1 MNFHFLNV
9 ENGIEVR
16 NGNQKPNLTQY
27 GPYAYRETRRKEN
40 LTHGGANSLYYKN
53 YYAYEFDPIKTQELN
68 CYNGREEACSDQ
80 DVIHVLNPIIAMI
93 GPLLPEIP
101 DLVCN
106 LITSIPEVTCKL
118 ALNAVDSQIVG
129 AINHK
134 LDGNQLEQDDLI
146 FSTTVD
152 GILYSVSIETRWD
165 NFLYIGPLEIQIF

>member
-9 ENGIEVR
+9 ENGVEVR
-16 NGNQKPNLTQY
+16 KGTQKPNLTQY

-53 YYAYEFDPIKTQELN
+53 YYAYEFDPVKTQELN
-68 CYNGREEACSDQ
+68 CINGKEHGCSDQ

-106 LITSIPEVTCKL
+106 LVTSIPAAQCKL
-118 ALNAVDSQIVG
+118 ALTAVDKQIVS
-129 AINHK
+129 AINRE
-134 LDGNQLEQDDLI
+134 LDGNQSEQDDLI

-152 GILYSVSIETRWD
+152 NILYQVSTEK
-165 NFLYIGPLEIQIF
+165 IGLKIQ

>member
-9 ENGIEVR
+9 ENGVEVR
-16 NGNQKPNLTQY
+16 KGTHKPNLTQY

-53 YYAYEFDPIKTQELN
+53 YYAYEFDPVKTQELN
-68 CYNGREEACSDQ
+68 CINGKEQACSDQ

-93 GPLLPEIP
+93 GPLLPELP

-106 LITSIPEVTCKL
+106 LITSIDAIKCKA
-118 ALNAVDSQIVG
+118 ALNFLDTQIVSQI
-129 AINHK
+129 NDK
-134 LDGNQLEQDDLI
+134 LDGTQSEQDDLI

-152 GILYSVSIETRWD
+152 SILYQVSTKQGWVKIQ
-165 NFLYIGPLEIQIF
+165 YIGGIIIIA